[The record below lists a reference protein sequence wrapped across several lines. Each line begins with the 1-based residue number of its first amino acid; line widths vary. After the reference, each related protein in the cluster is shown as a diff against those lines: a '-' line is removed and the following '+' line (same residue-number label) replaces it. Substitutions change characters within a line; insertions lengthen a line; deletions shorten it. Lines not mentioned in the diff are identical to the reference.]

1 MALRNNLL
9 EALTVALPT
18 GLSSG
23 TRAITTQSF
32 SEAHTKMGSQFEG
45 SLLIDSLAGG
55 ASNDTFFITGAK
67 PVIIKSRVVSY
78 TGSGINATVYSNST
92 FTGGSTVG
100 YFNATDINPV
110 TGLSQIIGGATTDT
124 DGALVFAPNYL
135 IGNAS
140 LTGKGGAVGI
150 KGRQRILK
158 PNTTYMLRLTSLD
171 STAQDVASFLT
182 WYEGDLDLPP
192 A

>member
-1 MALRNNLL
+1 MSFQGITRVFPSGAFEGLRAL
-9 EALTVALPT
+9 
-18 GLSSG
+18 
-23 TRAITTQSF
+23 TTQSF

-45 SLLIDSLAGG
+45 SLLIESLSGG

-78 TGSGINATVYSNST
+78 TGSGINATVYSNPT
-92 FTGGSTVG
+92 FTGGSTIG

-110 TGLSQIIGGATTDT
+110 AGLSQIIGGATTDT

-135 IGNAS
+135 IGNTS
-140 LTGKGGAVGI
+140 LTGKGDAVGTE
-150 KGRQRILK
+150 GRQRILK

-182 WYEGDLDLPP
+182 WYEGDFDLPLV
-192 A
+192 